1 MITLYQFPIS
11 HYCEKVRWSLDYKQL
26 DYRVKNLLPGLHVM
40 KTKKLAAHSF
50 VPILVVKNNVIQG
63 SAHIITYLDENFP
76 QPSLTPDDFQFKEQA
91 LEWER
96 YVDKEIGPHIRRCF
110 YHILLQHPDI
120 VIPFFTH
127 NGPWYGK
134 FLIRRI
140 FPKLKNRMQLLMN
153 INELSA
159 RESQQKMAVAIER
172 LHQHYQQHDFL
183 VGNRFTR
190 ADLAAASLLAPFC
203 MPEKYGLDWPE
214 CLPVELEDLIRQ
226 FQQRTDWVND
236 MYAQFR

>member
-11 HYCEKVRWSLDYKQL
+11 HYCEKVRWSPDYKQL
-26 DYRVKNLLPGLHVM
+26 DYQVKNPLPGLHVM
-40 KTKKLAAHSF
+40 KTKKLVAHSS
-50 VPILVVKNNVIQG
+50 VPILVDKNNVIQG
-63 SAHIITYLDENFP
+63 SAHIITYLNENFP
-76 QPSLTPDDFQFKEQA
+76 QPGLTPDDLQFKEQA

-96 YVDKEIGPHIRRCF
+96 YVDKEIGPHIRRSF
-110 YHILLQHPDI
+110 YHILLPHPDV

-134 FLIRRI
+134 LLLRRI
-140 FPKLKNRMQLLMN
+140 FPKLKNRMQSLMN

-159 RESQQKMAVAIER
+159 RESQQKMDVAIER

-183 VGNRFTR
+183 VSNQFTR

-214 CLPVELEDLIRQ
+214 RLPVELEDLIRQ

>member
-40 KTKKLAAHSF
+40 KTKELAGHSS
-50 VPILVVKNNVIQG
+50 VPILVDKNKVIQG
-63 SAHIITYLDENFP
+63 SAHIITYLDKNFP
-76 QPSLTPDDFQFKEQA
+76 QPGLTPDDLQFKEQA
-91 LEWER
+91 LKWER
-96 YVDKEIGPHIRRCF
+96 YVDKEIGPHIRRSF
-110 YHILLQHPDI
+110 YHILLQHPDV

-134 FLIRRI
+134 LILRRI
-140 FPKLKNRMQLLMN
+140 FPKLKNRMQSLMN

-172 LHQHYQQHDFL
+172 LHQHYLQHDFL
-183 VGNRFTR
+183 VGNQFTR

-214 CLPVELEDLIRQ
+214 RLPLELEDLIRQ
-226 FQQRTDWVND
+226 FQQKTDWVND